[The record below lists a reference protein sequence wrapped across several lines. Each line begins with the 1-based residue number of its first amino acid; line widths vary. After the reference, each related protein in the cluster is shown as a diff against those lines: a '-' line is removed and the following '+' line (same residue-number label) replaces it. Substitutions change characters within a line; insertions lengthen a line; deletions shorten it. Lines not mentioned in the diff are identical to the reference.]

1 MTIKIKRTVDGK
13 EAELEIEEKD
23 LKDGDVKVPA
33 TAPVIPEKTLT
44 QSEVN
49 ALMANERRQYDT
61 KFKALQEE
69 YTTFK
74 TTIEEKQTKAEAEAK
89 EKVEKLREKVP
100 EPIQKLL
107 DGKSYVD
114 QLAWLSDPANN
125 ITQSNIPPLP
135 TPGGPAHKAPTI
147 GTVI

>member
-1 MTIKIKRTVDGK
+1 MTDKI
-13 EAELEIEEKD
+13 E
-23 LKDGDVKVPA
+23 DVKPEEDVKETDKQPDKKA
-33 TAPVIPEKTLT
+33 EEKTLT
-44 QSEVN
+44 ESQVN
-49 ALMANERRQYDT
+49 ALMAKERKSYEA
-61 KFKALQEE
+61 KLKASQEE
-69 YTTFK
+69 YAAFK
-74 TTIEEKQTKAEAEAK
+74 KSVEDKAAEAESEAK